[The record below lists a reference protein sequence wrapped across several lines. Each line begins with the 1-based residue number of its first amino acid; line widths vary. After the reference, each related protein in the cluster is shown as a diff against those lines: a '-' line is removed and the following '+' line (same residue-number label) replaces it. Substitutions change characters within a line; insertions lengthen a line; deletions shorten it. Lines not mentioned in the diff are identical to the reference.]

1 MHNESDFATDTV
13 IEDQVLSDKPRIL
26 LMGLQRSGKS
36 SIQRVVFGKMPPNDT
51 LYLESTTKIQKEDI
65 ARSFIDFQI
74 WDFPGQIDFFDE
86 MAYDPQDIFGTV
98 GALIFVID
106 AQDDYSEALHRLFT
120 TVTSAYRVNPN
131 ITFEVLIHKVD
142 GLSDDYKID
151 TQRDVQ
157 QRMSDALADAQLE
170 YIHLTYYLTSIYD
183 NSIYEAFSK
192 IIQKLI
198 RELPALENLLNVL
211 CSNSG
216 IDKAY
221 LFDTLTKIYIATDSS
236 PVDMQSYELCSD
248 MIDVCID
255 VECIYGAQGGSPM
268 NLSLM
273 DSTERYHQ
281 EITNGNGIDSESVIE
296 QQEEEKPKQYE
307 TEASSLIKLDNGD
320 VLYMREVNR

>member
-1 MHNESDFATDTV
+1 
-13 IEDQVLSDKPRIL
+13 
-26 LMGLQRSGKS
+26 
-36 SIQRVVFGKMPPNDT
+36 
-51 LYLESTTKIQKEDI
+51 
-65 ARSFIDFQI
+65 
-74 WDFPGQIDFFDE
+74 

-320 VLYMREVNR
+320 VLYMREVNRLLVLICLLRQDNFEKHGLIDYNFQCFKEAVTQVFEFSRKRNTQQRQLH